1 MYLIREP
8 PKYMRQKS
16 YKNDPKIGNAS
27 IVEDFNL
34 MFIMDRTTRE
44 KINSNWMFQVTQW
57 VPKTVDSTMAYRYCF
72 FLNMHIYNLGTV
84 SN

>member
-8 PKYMRQKS
+8 PKYMRQKF

-44 KINSNWMFQVTQW
+44 KINRQLD
-57 VPKTVDSTMAYRYCF
+57 VPSHPVGA
-72 FLNMHIYNLGTV
+72 
-84 SN
+84 